1 MIYLILIGLSLA
13 LFGGFLVLVSF
24 ERARGLRV
32 AGEVRNR
39 LDKKVARA
47 AFIAEHV
54 DWGAFL
60 RHLVGSAAERTAH
73 DLAHSVLQFVR
84 TAERLLTRFVR
95 YLRER
100 RGMPAE
106 EAGEDSTVLQRA
118 LGKVRHAV
126 RTAAQSRKRK
136 AD

>member
-1 MIYLILIGLSLA
+1 MIYLILIGLSIA
-13 LFGGFLVLVSF
+13 LFGGFLALVSF

-32 AGEVRNR
+32 AGEVRNK

-47 AFIAEHV
+47 TFIAQHV

-73 DLAHSVLQFVR
+73 DVAHSVLRFVR
-84 TAERLLTRFVR
+84 TTERLLTRFVK

-100 RGMPAE
+100 RGMPVE
-106 EAGEDSTVLQRA
+106 EASEDQGAFQRTMA
-118 LGKVRHAV
+118 KLRVAV
-126 RTAAQSRKRK
+126 RNATHRKQK
-136 AD
+136 GS

>member
-24 ERARGLRV
+24 ERSRGLRV
-32 AGEVRNR
+32 AGEVRNK

-47 AFIAEHV
+47 TFIAQHV

-73 DLAHSVLQFVR
+73 DIAHSILRFVR
-84 TAERLLTRFVR
+84 TTERLLTRFVK

-100 RGMPAE
+100 RGMPEGA
-106 EAGEDSTVLQRA
+106 DDWD
-118 LGKVRHAV
+118 
-126 RTAAQSRKRK
+126 AA
-136 AD
+136 